1 MHFLPEQLANL
12 SESSD
17 RRGRVRRN
25 PSAVAYLEAGE
36 SNGGIVLNVSETGL
50 AIAVAQSF
58 GDTHIPILS
67 FRLPQLDRTFQ
78 AAGEIVWR
86 SESKKT
92 VGVRFV
98 NLAEHDRV
106 QIRNWIRAEIVAAE
120 LGTPRESDPGQEAAK
135 AVLIMPSPRKVARQV
150 EAEAARDEARAAEFD
165 RMFPSE
171 TTLNTSPMG
180 TESGLDSEIAQAA
193 KAANAANALLAHEES
208 SDVATGPQA
217 PVVELES
224 TLLASHELQVA
235 EPAALQIAAETDWRG
250 EWERF
255 HVQRESLERAR
266 TFEMTVPT
274 PMRSII
280 GESIFGRPHAI
291 ETAAPAEPA
300 EGAGVAGATRPGE
313 QPGRIIADHVDVI
326 TPSETVG
333 IARQGE
339 PKKSTLGIAALSG
352 VLVALCFVLGY
363 AIQPGAFRFVAA
375 TTPDPSEEV
384 PAAAKGSV
392 AQESLPPATVSSS
405 VNDASNSAAANSAPR
420 PAPLETRAV
429 ASPENSEV
437 AGKPTDTGAIR
448 SSAAVPAVG
457 TVTTTP
463 ALANP
468 APQPAPAEPRKLAP
482 SVPSAPSSE
491 IVISAPVPVSF
502 FPVTAPS
509 GGSPAKMMQL
519 PEETISETPA
529 VVIRSRQFLF
539 VPAQPGPESTHELE
553 RVHIGDRVVKVDPA
567 YPLGGPG
574 NSAGGTV
581 HLRTTIGTDGAI
593 SNVQPISGPTSLITV
608 AASAVRQWRYK
619 PTDID
624 GKPIAVE
631 EDVIL
636 EFRPSH

>member
-58 GDTHIPILS
+58 GDTHIPMLS

-78 AAGEIVWR
+78 AGGEIVWR

-120 LGTPRESDPGQEAAK
+120 LGTPRESAPGQEAAK
-135 AVLIMPSPRKVARQV
+135 AVLMMPSPRKVARQV

-171 TTLNTSPMG
+171 TTLNTSPIG

-193 KAANAANALLAHEES
+193 KTANALLAHEES

-224 TLLASHELQVA
+224 TLLASAELQVA
-235 EPAALQIAAETDWRG
+235 EPAALQIPAETDWRS

-280 GESIFGRPHAI
+280 GDSIFDRPNAI
-291 ETAAPAEPA
+291 ETSAPAEPA
-300 EGAGVAGATRPGE
+300 EGAGVAGATRPAE
-313 QPGRIIADHVDVI
+313 QPGRVIADHVDVV

-333 IARQGE
+333 ITRQGE

-375 TTPDPSEEV
+375 KTPDSLEEV

-405 VNDASNSAAANSAPR
+405 VDGTGNSAAVNSAPR
-420 PAPLETRAV
+420 AAPLETKAP
-429 ASPENSEV
+429 AFPEDSDV
-437 AGKPTDTGAIR
+437 AGKPTDTRAIR

-468 APQPAPAEPRKLAP
+468 APQPAPAEPRNLAP
-482 SVPSAPSSE
+482 GVASAPSSE

-581 HLRTTIGTDGAI
+581 HLRTTIGTDGAV